1 MKNENL
7 KTYSFFALLIVLLLL
22 SIVVTVFVY
31 IQYRSVARG
40 ILGIA
45 VIYLMPRLEKQIKFK
60 NSLKDIALDP
70 KKEKYLI
77 AAFVWPLV
85 YAWSIAQVGEMI
97 FSFFEI
103 IK

>member
-1 MKNENL
+1 MKNENF
-7 KTYSFFALLIVLLLL
+7 KKIFFFASLIILVIL

-45 VIYLMPRLEKQIKFK
+45 VIYLMPRLERQIKFR
-60 NSLKDIALDP
+60 NSLEEIALDP

-97 FSFFEI
+97 FSFF
-103 IK
+103 